1 MKPGDYPMSQSKPG
15 TIMIVEDHSGVRDQ
29 MQKVLE
35 RAGYATIAAKNG
47 NEALAELEKTP
58 VDLILLDIIMPEL
71 DGFALLRRIRKM
83 PRREDTPVIVLSA
96 ASNTTSIA
104 LAAKLGVKAFLPK
117 ATFSGPELLDQIK
130 QHLAPGIEAM
140 KAA

>member
-1 MKPGDYPMSQSKPG
+1 MSMSQSKPG
-15 TIMIVEDHSGVRDQ
+15 TIMIVEDHSGVRAQ

-35 RAGYATIAAKNG
+35 RAGYATLCARNG
-47 NEALAELEKTP
+47 SEALEQLGAAQ

-83 PRREDTPVIVLSA
+83 PGREHTPVIVLSA

-117 ATFSGPELLDQIK
+117 ATFSGAELLEQIK
-130 QHLAPGIEAM
+130 QHLPLSRPAQ

>member
-1 MKPGDYPMSQSKPG
+1 MSQSTPG
-15 TIMIVEDHSGVRDQ
+15 TILIVEDHSGVRAQ

-35 RAGYATIAAKNG
+35 RAGYATITARNG
-47 NEALAELEKTP
+47 TEALEMIGQSQ

-83 PRREDTPVIVLSA
+83 PGREHTPVIVLSA

-117 ATFSGPELLDQIK
+117 ATFSGTELLEQIK
-130 QHLAPGIEAM
+130 HHLPHKTQCQPAQ